1 MWIQKSRNNLRLYER
16 YTDINGTE
24 HRVSVPL
31 RSESARDY
39 KDAVSKLM
47 LKMAEQDG
55 NGDEIRLVD
64 LMGRYL
70 KRDDLKPSTTHSY
83 QYLFGQIQS
92 ILGNPYVSAIDNA
105 MVKRKLSECSLSTK
119 RKNAAI
125 KLIKALSRYALEYG
139 YHANIITVRPFKEA
153 AKPKSIEEEYLSSE
167 ELQVVLDQ
175 MVSMDYYFTK
185 FLALTGCRFGEA
197 SALLISDFDGSYITV
212 NKTQIQHNRSVQSAK
227 TEASNRQIY
236 AQMELKKLMA
246 EYLPFR
252 KTLMIARG
260 VRTDLLFFGKTGTM
274 IRAQNYNHALK
285 RIQCNK
291 PLHAHIFRH
300 THASL
305 LAEAGYS
312 LEAISRR
319 LGHAD
324 SDITKKI
331 YLHVTEKMKQKEEE
345 QLDAIRLID

>member
-39 KDAVSKLM
+39 KEAVSKLM
-47 LKMAEQDG
+47 LKMAEQGGDG
-55 NGDEIRLVD
+55 ERL
-64 LMGRYL
+64 RYEDAIKKYL
-70 KRDDLKPSTTHSY
+70 ARDDLKDSTKANLTST
-83 QYLFGQIQS
+83 FGRIGR
-92 ILGNPYVSAIDNA
+92 IIGNPYLSAINNA
-105 MVKRKLSECSLSTK
+105 FVKRKLSDADVSVASK
-119 RKNAAI
+119 NYFIRK
-125 KLIKALSRYALEYG
+125 LKALINFAIEYG
-139 YHANIITVRPFKEA
+139 YDAQPLTLRPFKDIRPPQDVAE
-153 AKPKSIEEEYLSSE
+153 KYLTSE
-167 ELQVVLDQ
+167 ELQSVLDQ
-175 MVSMDYYFTK
+175 LYSMDYYFTK

-197 SALLISDFDGSYITV
+197 SALLISDYDGNYITIS
-212 NKTQIQHNRSVQSAK
+212 KTMWRGTAQTAK
-227 TEASNRQIY
+227 TDTSNRQIY
-236 AQMELKKLMA
+236 VQTELRKLMA

-260 VRTDLLFFGKTGTM
+260 VRTNVLFFNKNGNPIGNQM
-274 IRAQNYNHALK
+274 YFK
-285 RIQCNK
+285 RLSQIDCNK
-291 PLHAHIFRH
+291 HLHAHIFRH

-324 SDITKKI
+324 SDITRKI
-331 YLHVTEKMKQKEEE
+331 YLHVTEKMKAKEEA
-345 QLDAIRLID
+345 QLDRIQLIN